1 MPKYEVTRSYT
12 VICVATVEADTHDHA
27 EEIACD
33 SGDIHWK
40 EYDGDYDTE
49 VYVEEIEDEDDWD
62 DGTETYQ
69 RQLQAA
75 QRSFDYDQI

>member
-12 VICVATVEADTHDHA
+12 VSWVATGEADTHYHA

-40 EYDGDYDTE
+40 EYEGDYDDE
-49 VYVEEIEDEDDWD
+49 VYVEEIEDE
-62 DGTETYQ
+62 
-69 RQLQAA
+69 
-75 QRSFDYDQI
+75 